1 MYTQQLDGREIIM
14 GCGGPFVS
22 FLKYVISTLCPICL
36 VGRDIY
42 THIHAYRSQRTTF
55 VSQPAPPCGYLKLN
69 SGCRAL
75 KQAFSR
81 QAVSL
86 ALPSIMLVL
95 FVDVFVFIL
104 F

>member
-14 GCGGPFVS
+14 DCGGPFVS
-22 FLKYVISTLCPICL
+22 FLKYVVSTLCHICL

-55 VSQPAPPCGYLKLN
+55 VSQPAPPCEYLELN
-69 SGCRAL
+69 LGCKTL
-75 KQAFSR
+75 KQAFTS
-81 QAVSL
+81 QAVSP

-95 FVDVFVFIL
+95 LVFVFIL